1 MTDTPAAT
9 LQPANLAAPSAPL
22 VLVVEDNE
30 RNARMLEAM
39 LKCGGYVSRWACDG
53 KQGLLMVKELRPLLV
68 ITDLQMPGMDG
79 LVMTRQL
86 KDDPETA
93 SIPVIA
99 LTAHAMAEHAQQAL
113 AAGCTKFLT
122 KPIRYEFLL
131 NEVADVVRS
140 ITT

>member
-1 MTDTPAAT
+1 MTDSPTAI
-9 LQPANLAAPSAPL
+9 LHDANLTAPSAPL

-53 KQGLLMVKELRPLLV
+53 KQGMQMTKELRPLLV

-79 LVMTRQL
+79 LAMTRQL
-86 KDDPETA
+86 KDDPQTA
-93 SIPVIA
+93 SIPIIA
-99 LTAHAMAEHAQQAL
+99 LTAHAMAEHAQQAV

-131 NEVADVVRS
+131 NEVADVIRS
-140 ITT
+140 IAT